1 MPAERA
7 LTAVFLRCPKPAFTV
22 LSVKAG
28 QMVEDVKLVVNG
40 RVPVEFYG
48 KCGGLIPSPDDVYEA
63 FEKILK

>member
-1 MPAERA
+1 
-7 LTAVFLRCPKPAFTV
+7 
-22 LSVKAG
+22 
-28 QMVEDVKLVVNG
+28 MVEDVKLVVNG